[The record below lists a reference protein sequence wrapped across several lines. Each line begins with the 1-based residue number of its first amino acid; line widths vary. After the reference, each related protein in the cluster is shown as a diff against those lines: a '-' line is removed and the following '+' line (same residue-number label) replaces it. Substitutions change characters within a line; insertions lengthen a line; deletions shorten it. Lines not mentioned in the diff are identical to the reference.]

1 MKKIL
6 VLLGLAAAAYGV
18 MKLVRG
24 SEEDEFN
31 IDQYAPQPQPQA

>member
-6 VLLGLAAAAYGV
+6 VLLGLAAAVYGV
-18 MKLVRG
+18 MKMVRG

-31 IDQYAPQPQPQA
+31 IEQYAPQPQQA